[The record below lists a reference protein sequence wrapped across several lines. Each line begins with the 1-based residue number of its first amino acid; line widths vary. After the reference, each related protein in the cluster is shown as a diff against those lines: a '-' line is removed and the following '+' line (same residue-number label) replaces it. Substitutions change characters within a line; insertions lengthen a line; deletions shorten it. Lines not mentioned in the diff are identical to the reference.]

1 VERSDQLLL
10 ALDSGGEQVAIAL
23 YDGRLIGELL
33 YDAGRE
39 HTATVLPCI
48 RQLLAENRRTIRD
61 VAAVAVTTGPG
72 SFNGLRVGMSI
83 AKALCYALDV
93 PLIGVLTLD
102 ALAYPHT
109 ALPYP
114 IRAFVAAGRGR
125 VVYADYRR
133 QGEIWVRDS
142 SLRSVRLHEVT
153 DGLLGR
159 TVLTGHLAPEEEA
172 LVRSHP
178 LVILPAPALRQL
190 RPAWV
195 AELAFRRWQA
205 GESDPVAALE
215 PIYVHGGGAEA
226 IPSVQ
231 LPMSYDVRSA
241 RE

>member
-1 VERSDQLLL
+1 VERSGRLLL
-10 ALDSGGEQVAIAL
+10 ALDTGSDQVALAL
-23 YDGRLIGELL
+23 YDGQVVSEYV

-39 HTATVLPCI
+39 QTATVLPSI
-48 RQLLAENRRTIRD
+48 RQLLRANRRRLEEIG
-61 VAAVAVTTGPG
+61 AVAVTTGPG

-109 ALPYP
+109 ALGYP

-133 QGEIWVRDS
+133 SGSQWTRES
-142 SLRSVRLHEVT
+142 TLRSARLEELRA
-153 DGLLGR
+153 GLLGR
-159 TVLTGHLAPEEEA
+159 TVLAGPLPPELEESF
-172 LVRSHP
+172 RQHP
-178 LVILPAPALRQL
+178 AVIVPAPALRQL

-195 AELAFRRWQA
+195 AELAYRRWRA

-215 PIYVHGGGAEA
+215 PVYVHGGGVETV
-226 IPSVQ
+226 PSVQ
-231 LPMSYDVRSA
+231 LPVSYEARSGQ
-241 RE
+241 E